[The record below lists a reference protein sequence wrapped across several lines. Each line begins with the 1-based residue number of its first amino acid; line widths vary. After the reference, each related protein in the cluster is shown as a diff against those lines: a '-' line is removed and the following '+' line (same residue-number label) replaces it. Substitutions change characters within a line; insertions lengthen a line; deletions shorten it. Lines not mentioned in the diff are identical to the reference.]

1 MLENTLR
8 IAIVIR
14 MELLED
20 MFKVRCLEDHSWN
33 ETQHSS
39 KLSNFKPWVLNL
51 VDLFELFRVLGFDFS
66 VFGYSNQILERTRY
80 RVCPNLF
87 QRTPQSMCLYWSCI
101 KCNPCSTQSKPSRSF
116 AFLHWESG
124 KPFNI

>member
-51 VDLFELFRVLGFDFS
+51 VDLFEV
-66 VFGYSNQILERTRY
+66 I
-80 RVCPNLF
+80 
-87 QRTPQSMCLYWSCI
+87 
-101 KCNPCSTQSKPSRSF
+101 SF
-116 AFLHWESG
+116 TFP
-124 KPFNI
+124 K